1 MKKRSITLYINGE
14 EYSIS
19 VDVSDTLNH
28 VIRNQLNLTDLKH
41 CCGRGECGAC
51 TVLVEDDRYPTG
63 RKSID
68 SCMVLAA
75 MMDGKRI
82 TTVAGLE
89 KKGKLHPVQE
99 AFVEKGAIQCGF
111 CSTGMIM
118 KSVDILENNPKAKEA
133 EIRAGLEGNI
143 CRCTGYT
150 KIVEAVKQAGEVMA
164 AKK

>member
-1 MKKRSITLYINGE
+1 MKKRSVTLYINGE
-14 EYSIS
+14 EYAIS

-28 VIRNQLNLTDLKH
+28 VIRNQLNLTDLKR

-75 MMDGKRI
+75 MMDGKKI

-89 KKGKLHPVQE
+89 KNGKLHPVQD
-99 AFVEKGAIQCGF
+99 AFIEKGAIQCGF

-118 KSVDILENNPKAKEA
+118 KAVDILENNPKAKEA
-133 EIRAGLEGNI
+133 EIRAGLEGSI

-150 KIVEAVKQAGEVMA
+150 KIVEAVQQAGEVMA

>member
-1 MKKRSITLYINGE
+1 MKKRTVTLYINGDE
-14 EYSIS
+14 HVVS
-19 VDVSDTLNH
+19 VDVNDTLVH

-63 RKSID
+63 KKAID

-82 TTVAGLE
+82 HTVAGLE
-89 KKGKLHPVQE
+89 KNGKLHPVQE

-118 KSVDILENNPKAKEA
+118 KGVDILENNPRAKEA
-133 EIRAGLEGNI
+133 DIRLGLEGNI

-150 KIVEAVKQAGEVMA
+150 KIVEAISAAGEVMA

>member
-1 MKKRSITLYINGE
+1 MKKRTVTLYINGDE
-14 EYSIS
+14 HVIA
-19 VDVSDTLNH
+19 VDVNDTLVH
-28 VIRNQLNLTDLKH
+28 VIRNQLNLTDVKH

-63 RKSID
+63 KKAIN
-68 SCMVLAA
+68 SCMVLAS

-82 TTVAGLE
+82 HTVAGLE
-89 KKGKLHPVQE
+89 KNGRLHPVQE
-99 AFVEKGAIQCGF
+99 AFVKKGAIQCGY

-118 KSVDILENNPKAKEA
+118 KGVDILENNPRAKEE
-133 EIRAGLEGNI
+133 EIRLGLEGNI

-150 KIVEAVKQAGEVMA
+150 KIVEAIAEAGEVMA